1 MNPAAFHGRL
11 FGAGISGAGTAAQ
24 AWWEGSKLA
33 VQADGAIHRA
43 DGAGLQVEAAG
54 FNLRQLK
61 LSWNGV
67 DGGYAFFIEAE
78 DECARLLSGAPESM
92 RTAFAGVQ
100 GRRRSLGRRFNAAI
114 AVYGAIVSLPLLLL
128 LAFLLNIGHL
138 VDWVAEKIPVHYED
152 RIGEL
157 VLAQTRMQMKLID
170 SGPAHEAVQA
180 IGERLTAGSAY
191 RYRWFIADRKDIN
204 AFAAPGG
211 VIVVHSGLIAQTA
224 QAEELAGVLAHE
236 VAHVEQRHS
245 LKNLMKTAGLGVLLS
260 LALGDF
266 SGTALGNAAGKLTEL
281 KFSRDAE
288 TDADR
293 EGLRRLVDAGIAPH
307 PMADFF
313 SKLGS
318 KESGMMPSMLATHPA
333 SAEREE
339 RLRSMIAALPAR
351 QYAPLPFN
359 WTEIKAS
366 LDRPA
371 AKRQPLLAN

>member
-1 MNPAAFHGRL
+1 LNPAAFHGRL
-11 FGAGISGAGTAAQ
+11 FGAGLGGAGAAAH
-24 AWWEGSKLA
+24 AWWEGSRLA
-33 VQADGAIHRA
+33 VQAGDAIHHA
-43 DGAGLQVEAAG
+43 DGASLQVEAAG

-61 LSWNGV
+61 LSWNGAEGSY
-67 DGGYAFFIEAE
+67 DFFVEAE
-78 DECARLLSGAPESM
+78 EDFARLLSGAPESM
-92 RTAFAGVQ
+92 KDAFAGAQ
-100 GRRRSLGRRFNAAI
+100 GRRRSMGRRFSAAV
-114 AVYGAIVSLPLLLL
+114 AVYGAVISLPLLLL

-138 VDWVAEKIPVHYED
+138 VDWIAEKIPVHYED
-152 RIGEL
+152 RIGDV
-157 VLAQTRMQMKLID
+157 VLAQTRAQMKLID

-211 VIVVHSGLIAQTA
+211 VIVVHAGLIAQTA

-236 VAHVEQRHS
+236 VAHVEHRHS
-245 LKNLMKTAGLGVLLS
+245 LKNLMKTAGLSVLLS
-260 LALGDF
+260 LVLGDW

-313 SKLGS
+313 SKLSS

-339 RLRSMIAALPAR
+339 RLRSMIAALPTK

-359 WTEIKAS
+359 WAEIKTS
-366 LDRPA
+366 LNLPTAR
-371 AKRQPLLAN
+371 RQSLLAD